1 MTSDFL
7 LLSFNYEELYIR
19 KKAKKGKK
27 KKKPENS
34 MPTF

>member
-27 KKKPENS
+27 KKPENS